1 MDPVLLQTRQ
11 KTGWQRQNLLLPVV
25 VNQLFAAL
33 MGLLF
38 QIDGG
43 SEARLQGL
51 PLQSAPAETV
61 NGGDVGAIE
70 AFQGQQQ
77 PPLQPTGLA

>member
-38 QIDGG
+38 
-43 SEARLQGL
+43 
-51 PLQSAPAETV
+51 
-61 NGGDVGAIE
+61 
-70 AFQGQQQ
+70 
-77 PPLQPTGLA
+77 